1 MNIYHVLNGDSL
13 ANRFPSE
20 LVGEHI
26 ICRECMVTGPVDGSS
41 LQELYDNRKSHLEEF
56 TGSTVDYEGAA
67 IREFNQI
74 INLPEGAEVNL
85 WFEYDLFC
93 QVNLWFV
100 LYLLSIKDRQRQVHL
115 VLPDERSP
123 YGYHQYSNIELIEL
137 FNQRRELPLSAGLDQ
152 IWQAYVDR
160 NAEQLSAF
168 QAPLSAIDSLLG
180 QAIIL
185 QIERIRAD
193 EDPILTK
200 LRAIITELG
209 TNEFK
214 EIFREFQK
222 RHLYYGLGD
231 LQVKRYVDS
240 ILG

>member
-1 MNIYHVLNGDSL
+1 
-13 ANRFPSE
+13 
-20 LVGEHI
+20 
-26 ICRECMVTGPVDGSS
+26 MVTGSVDGSS

-67 IREFNQI
+67 IKEFNQI
-74 INLPEGAEVNL
+74 INLPAGAEVNL

-93 QVNLWFV
+93 QANLWFI
-100 LYLLSIKDRQRQVHL
+100 LNLLSIKDRQRHVHL

-123 YGYHQYSNIELIEL
+123 YGYHQYSNNELVEL
-137 FNQRRELPLSAGLDQ
+137 FNQRRELPSSAGLDQ

-160 NAEQLSAF
+160 NAEQLIAF
-168 QAPLSAIDSLLG
+168 QAPLSIIDPLLG
-180 QAIIL
+180 QAITL

-193 EDPILTK
+193 EDPIHTK
-200 LRAIITELG
+200 VRAIITDLD
-209 TNEFK
+209 TTEFG

-231 LQVKRYVDS
+231 LQVKWFVDKIKRS
-240 ILG
+240 AIK